1 MERQTRTAPRLRAA
15 ALLAALGL
23 AGCQPRNEYT
33 PPPPPEVTVAR
44 PAVRTITE
52 YAEQTGNTQPSEQVD
67 LRSRVQGYLESIR
80 FIDGTFVDK
89 GDLLFVIDQR
99 PFQAKVDA
107 AKATVAANQATVSQ
121 NEALYRRT
129 LALLPTRAATPEDVD
144 KQKGAMDQSKGQL
157 LTSQANLHDAELN
170 LGYTEIKAPIS
181 GRIGRRLVD
190 LGNLVTADSTKLATI
205 AQYNPMYVYFTVS
218 ERDLLRF
225 LKKDVENRTAPPGE
239 EPAGPL
245 PYLVGSAVALL
256 ASPTQAP
263 LVAASV
269 LGRKLPR
276 VPLELEL
283 ANETG
288 YPHKGHIDFVDLGVD
303 TGTGTI
309 LVRGTF
315 SNPDPYPLRPGLFV
329 RVRAP
334 VGTREKAL
342 LIDERALGMDQ
353 KGRYVF
359 VVTKDNKV
367 ERRGVEVGIA
377 VGNLRVIDKGL
388 AADDWVIVNGLL
400 KARDGATVNPKRVE
414 QTSTD
419 KAP

>member
-1 MERQTRTAPRLRAA
+1 
-15 ALLAALGL
+15 L

-44 PAVRTITE
+44 PAVRTIPE
-52 YAEQTGNTQPSEQVD
+52 YAEYTGNTQPSEQVV

-80 FIDGTFVDK
+80 FIDGTFVKKDE
-89 GDLLFVIDQR
+89 LLFVIDQR
-99 PFQAKVDA
+99 PFQAKLA
-107 AKATVAANQATVSQ
+107 AAQATVEANEATVKQ

-129 LALLPTRAATPEDVD
+129 MALLPSRASTPEDVD
-144 KQKGAMDQSKGQL
+144 KQRGAWDQSKGQL
-157 LTSQANLHDAELN
+157 LNSEANLRDAKLN
-170 LGYTEIKAPIS
+170 LEYTEIRAPIS

-190 LGNLVTADSTKLATI
+190 VGNLVTADNTQLAAI
-205 AQYNPMYVYFTVS
+205 ARYDPMYVYFTVS
-218 ERDLLRF
+218 ESDLLRF
-225 LKKDVENRTAPPGE
+225 LKRDVENRTAPPGE

-245 PYLVGSAVALL
+245 PYLIGSAVALL

-288 YPHKGHIDFVDLGVD
+288 YPHHGYVDFVDLGVD

-315 SNPDPYPLRPGLFV
+315 SNPDPYALRPGLFV
-329 RVRAP
+329 RVRGP
-334 VGTREKAL
+334 VGKRENAL
-342 LIDERALGMDQ
+342 LIKEQALGMDQ

-367 ERRGVEVGIA
+367 ERRGVEVGPA
-377 VGNLRVIDKGL
+377 AGGLRVIDKGL
-388 AADDWVIVNGLL
+388 SADDWVIVNGLL
-400 KARDGATVNPKRVE
+400 RARDGATVNPKK
-414 QTSTD
+414 STMD
-419 KAP
+419 EG